1 MWQHHNRSLSWV
13 FVSRM
18 IGIICFLIIVVLAKI
33 LETFTSAG
41 GIYQRTAEG
50 LLFANFWLLLLIAVI
65 FLVADLFMAIPFPL
79 NLPGP
84 IIRAIGS
91 VFCVALL
98 LSIFQWI
105 DSTAGTN
112 IYQIFWLL
120 SFVLVPLIFFIVL
133 LTGYLEIV
141 WQLSLQPKASM
152 EDGIAV
158 ITADYPKADNQ
169 TVSDAKSWDEIGA
182 EFRLMLYD
190 VLRRFR
196 QEIKRK

>member
-1 MWQHHNRSLSWV
+1 MGQHRNRSLSWV

-33 LETFTSAG
+33 LENFTSPG
-41 GIYQRTAEG
+41 GIYQRAVEN